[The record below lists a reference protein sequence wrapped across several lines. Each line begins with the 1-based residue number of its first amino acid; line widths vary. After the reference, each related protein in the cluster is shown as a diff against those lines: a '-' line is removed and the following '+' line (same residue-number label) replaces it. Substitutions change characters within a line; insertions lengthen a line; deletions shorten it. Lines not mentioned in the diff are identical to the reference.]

1 MLLALPVV
9 SLEFEAQ
16 KENGVRLMP
25 GTPNPLSEMG
35 NLEGVVVSKDER
47 PNTSFNKSA
56 LPGFKK
62 AVRGRR
68 AIRIFDGVPIPED
81 VMRDCLRDAVLAP
94 SASNLQCY
102 EIYWVRDE
110 GKKRRLAEL
119 CLGQPGATTAGD
131 LVVIVSR
138 VDLWQ
143 SHLEKMTDIM
153 TGKGKNPLEGP
164 VRDYYENIV
173 PMLMRTDRWGFHN
186 LKRRLMFWYRSKSE
200 PTVNGPV
207 KRADHRVY
215 GHVQATLAAEN
226 LMLSLAAHGYE
237 SCPMGGIDK
246 RGIGILLGLPSTAEV
261 TMVVGAGAGTPEGLF
276 SPRARLPF
284 CDLVKEV

>member
-1 MLLALPVV
+1 
-9 SLEFEAQ
+9 
-16 KENGVRLMP
+16 MP

-35 NLEGVVVSKDER
+35 NLDNVVVSKDER
-47 PNTSFNKSA
+47 PNPSFEKTA

-62 AVRGRR
+62 TVQGRR
-68 AIRIFDGVPIPED
+68 AIRIFDGEPIPEQE
-81 VMRDCLRDAVLAP
+81 MRDCFHDAILAP

-110 GKKRRLAEL
+110 GKKKQLSEL
-119 CLGQPGATTAGD
+119 CLGQPGATTAGE
-131 LVVIVSR
+131 LIVIVSR

-143 SHLEKMTDIM
+143 SHLEKMSDIM
-153 TGKGKNPLEGP
+153 TDNGRKPFRGP
-164 VRDYYENIV
+164 VRDYYEDIV
-173 PMLMRTDRWGFHN
+173 PMLMKTDGWGFHN
-186 LKRRLMFWYRSKSE
+186 LKRRLMFWYKSKSE

-215 GHVQATLAAEN
+215 GHIQASLAAEN

-246 RGIGILLGLPSTAEV
+246 RGICKLLGLPSTAEV
-261 TMVVGAGAGTPEGLF
+261 TMVIGAGIGKPEGLF

-284 CDLVKEV
+284 GDLVKEV